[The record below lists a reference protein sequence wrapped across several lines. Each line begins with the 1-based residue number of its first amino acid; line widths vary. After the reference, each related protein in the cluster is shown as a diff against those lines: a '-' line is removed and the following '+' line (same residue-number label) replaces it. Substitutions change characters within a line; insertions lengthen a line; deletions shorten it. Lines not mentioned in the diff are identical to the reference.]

1 MATAD
6 PKKARGTLFLLSSDA
21 SPRYKQDVLRC
32 LAAPIGS
39 SVQFRYDKIEVS
51 AGALSSLTGGN
62 AVFPQDGVVC
72 SVASQGIGVLPIVP
86 VRKVSILNCR
96 EHGATI
102 SLTLRIVEV
111 AIADPTNFTTDL
123 FQLTDQQTPQR
134 VREGENPIGS
144 YCFEAKSLPAGF
156 QVGTSLDVWERA
168 VMNLRNQHAYKDEP
182 FFWVTLG
189 VEGEA
194 EELDAD
200 ALHPWP
206 ASLRAKRD
214 YRLLLYH
221 FQPRDGK
228 RPDSTMQVTF
238 GESLRSVEPPDTKI
252 DSRYDLKSW
261 IFSATDNPQRE
272 QKTWLRIRAADA
284 WDLDLRLTIGPS
296 YGGWLLRS
304 LLAGP
309 LVAAPAIIALL
320 PQNIDHA
327 TKYALILWAIL
338 FGVLATLA
346 STFKIE
352 KPK

>member
-1 MATAD
+1 MTTAD

-51 AGALSSLTGGN
+51 SVALSSLSGGN

-86 VRKVSILNCR
+86 VRKVSVLNCR

-102 SLTLRIVEV
+102 SITLRMAEV
-111 AIADPTNFTTDL
+111 AIADPSNFTADL
-123 FQLTDQQTPQR
+123 FQLTNQQTPQR
-134 VREGENPIGS
+134 SKEGENPKGF
-144 YCFEAKSLPAGF
+144 YCFEARSLPAGF
-156 QVGTSLDVWERA
+156 QVGTSLEVWEKA
-168 VMNLRNQHAYKDEP
+168 VMNLRNQHAYKEEP

-189 VEGEA
+189 VEDEGD
-194 EELDAD
+194 ELDTD
-200 ALHPWP
+200 TLHPWP
-206 ASLRAKRD
+206 TFLRPRKD

-228 RPDSTMQVTF
+228 RPDSTIQATF
-238 GESLRSVEPPDTKI
+238 GESLRTVEPPDIKI

-261 IFSATDNPQRE
+261 IFSAADNPQRA

-296 YGGWLLRS
+296 YLGWLLRS
-304 LLAGP
+304 LVAGP
-309 LVAAPAIIALL
+309 LVAVPAIIALL
-320 PQNIDHA
+320 PQNIDHG
-327 TKYALILWAIL
+327 TKHALIWCAII

-346 STFKIE
+346 DRKS
-352 KPK
+352 